1 MRLSFAPVV
10 NPWTVGVQRSDP
22 KLTEH
27 FSLEEFVRNGHGLP
41 NEPPAD
47 LLIALAAVGS
57 HDALRQVPTPS

>member
-10 NPWTVGVQRSDP
+10 NPWTVGVKRSDP

-27 FSLEEFVRNGHGLP
+27 FSLKEFVRNGHGLP

-47 LLIALAAVGS
+47 LLIALGG
-57 HDALRQVPTPS
+57 LWQP